1 MFRSTVPT
9 RLRQVTALAIA
20 LLVCALPATAGIRIS
35 STQGL
40 TMTGADGLT
49 MTGADGLTMTGA
61 DGLTALGIQS
71 VHVDTA
77 GQVVATKTDGTVFYA
92 PTNGLTMTGADALA
106 ATGAEG
112 VAMSGV
118 EGLQMT
124 GWDGLASVES
134 NPTAQQTGLMSFD
147 PELAVKLDKL
157 TDDSNV
163 NAVVVY
169 HQAVTDS
176 DIADL
181 QAIGVR
187 GGTRYR
193 ALPMVAVT
201 ATKCQIT
208 KRSEERR
215 VGKECRS
222 RWPT

>member
-9 RLRQVTALAIA
+9 RLRQATALAIA
-20 LLVCALPATAGIRIS
+20 LLLCALPATAGIRIS

-40 TMTGADGLT
+40 TMTGADGLYFDN
-49 MTGADGLTMTGA
+49 A
-61 DGLTALGIQS
+61 S
-71 VHVDTA
+71 
-77 GQVVATKTDGTVFYA
+77 
-92 PTNGLTMTGADALA
+92 GLTMTGADALA

-118 EGLQMT
+118 EGLRMT

-176 DIADL
+176 DIA
-181 QAIGVR
+181 
-187 GGTRYR
+187 
-193 ALPMVAVT
+193 
-201 ATKCQIT
+201 
-208 KRSEERR
+208 
-215 VGKECRS
+215 
-222 RWPT
+222 